1 MAIKVK
7 KNLTDEEIK
16 NIIEPELTKRLEEQR
31 LVGVQ
36 IGWLACC
43 KTVLKKIEEGLYQ
56 EAVQDWLK
64 KEVEKFEQKVKKI
77 YYETRWDYKVPTVNT
92 KNNIKN
98 KLKEDKISHVT
109 LEVEYFNEKCN
120 DEECKN

>member
-16 NIIEPELTKRLEEQR
+16 SIIEPELTKRLEEQR

-43 KTVLKKIEEGLYQ
+43 KTVLKKIEEEFHQ
-56 EAVQDWLK
+56 EAIRDWLE
-64 KEVEKFEQKVKKI
+64 KEVG
-77 YYETRWDYKVPTVNT
+77 
-92 KNNIKN
+92 
-98 KLKEDKISHVT
+98 KLDEAINSSVTDDK
-109 LEVEYFNEKCN
+109 
-120 DEECKN
+120 

>member
-98 KLKEDKISHVT
+98 KHKEDKISHVT

>member
-1 MAIKVK
+1 MAELTKKQKNGFVPTVVFNMAIKVK

-56 EAVQDWLK
+56 EAIRGWLK
-64 KEVEKFEQKVKKI
+64 KEVEKLNEAINSSV
-77 YYETRWDYKVPTVNT
+77 TD
-92 KNNIKN
+92 
-98 KLKEDKISHVT
+98 DK
-109 LEVEYFNEKCN
+109 
-120 DEECKN
+120 

>member
-1 MAIKVK
+1 MIKVK

-31 LVGVQ
+31 LVGAQ

-43 KTVLKKIEEGLYQ
+43 KTALKKIEEGLYQ

-64 KEVEKFEQKVKKI
+64 KEVEKF
-77 YYETRWDYKVPTVNT
+77 
-92 KNNIKN
+92 
-98 KLKEDKISHVT
+98 DKAINSSVT
-109 LEVEYFNEKCN
+109 DDK
-120 DEECKN
+120 